1 MATADRLA
9 TVHAPDSPPADSPAH
24 PNDDPKDEPRN
35 DGGDDTAE
43 QIAALLDGLVRRQR
57 RAGRGSLEALGV
69 EVTQGQMRV
78 LRTLGHA
85 GDPLRI
91 SELAN
96 QLGIVPRSAT
106 SVVDD
111 LEEAGLVARK
121 PDPDDRR
128 ATLVGLTSAGG
139 QVLARIRRSRRDAMV
154 AMVERLDAGERAD
167 LLRLLGRLAEG
178 DGCSGRPDH
187 GSP

>member
-1 MATADRLA
+1 
-9 TVHAPDSPPADSPAH
+9 VHAPDSASEGPRGKPADAA
-24 PNDDPKDEPRN
+24 DDTTDEAPY
-35 DGGDDTAE
+35 DTQDDTQDDTAE
-43 QIAALLDGLVRRQR
+43 QIAALLDGLVRRGR

-85 GDPLRI
+85 ENLLRI

-111 LEEAGLVARK
+111 LEAAGLVARK
-121 PDPDDRR
+121 PDPADRR
-128 ATLVGLTSAGG
+128 ATLVELTPAGG
-139 QVLARIRRSRRDAMV
+139 RVLARIRRSRRDAVV
-154 AMVERLDAGERAD
+154 AMVERLNAGERAD
-167 LLRLLGRLAEG
+167 LLRLLGRLAED
-178 DGCSGRPDH
+178 DGRADRPAH
-187 GSP
+187 